1 MKFEWYILLD
11 VVIMNA
17 RRMDLVALGL
27 IQQHFMV
34 VVVNSKHVTSC
45 EVALKTCSR
54 YAGAI
59 WLLFL
64 IRSLHLIGVCFGED

>member
-1 MKFEWYILLD
+1 MFN

-17 RRMDLVALGL
+17 RRVDLVALGL
-27 IQQHFMV
+27 IQQHIMA
-34 VVVNSKHVTSC
+34 VVVNSKHVIYR

-54 YAGAI
+54 YASVI

-64 IRSLHLIGVCFGED
+64 IKSLHLIGVCFGEGVI